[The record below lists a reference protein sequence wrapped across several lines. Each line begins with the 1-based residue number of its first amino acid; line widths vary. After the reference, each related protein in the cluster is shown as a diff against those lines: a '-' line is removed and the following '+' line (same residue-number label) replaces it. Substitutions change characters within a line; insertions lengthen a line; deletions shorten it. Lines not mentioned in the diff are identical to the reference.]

1 MAVLKN
7 IFRWFASII
16 GFLIFWWI
24 LAVLIHNPFFP
35 TPIRVLSALVYLFQ
49 SGSIFPHIL
58 GSLRRTLVG
67 FFFALIIG
75 SFLGYTLGL
84 SSFLRNY
91 LGPIVEIL
99 RPIPPIAW
107 IPLAILWFGVG
118 DSSASF
124 IIFIASFFPI
134 FTNVYFGVISI
145 PKVYHR
151 VSKNYNLEP
160 IQKFINVIFPF
171 TLPYLITGAKTS
183 IGFGWMAVIAAE
195 MISGNYGLGYFIEVN
210 RVLLNTEYVI
220 AAMIIIGAIG
230 YLMNKSLSLAEIK
243 VTAWR
248 TK

>member
-1 MAVLKN
+1 MTILKN
-7 IFRWFASII
+7 VFRWFVSII
-16 GFLIFWWI
+16 GFLIFWW
-24 LAVLIHNPFFP
+24 VLSVLVNNPFFP
-35 TPIRVLSALVYLFQ
+35 TPVKVLSALVYLFQ
-49 SGSIFPHIL
+49 SGIIFPHIF

-75 SFLGYTLGL
+75 SFLGYALGM
-84 SSFLRNY
+84 SSFLKNY
-91 LGPIVEIL
+91 LNPIIELL

-118 DSSASF
+118 NTSASF

-151 VSKNYNLEP
+151 VSKNYNLYP
-160 IQKFINVIFPF
+160 VQKFTNVIFPF

-210 RVLLNTEYVI
+210 RVLLNTQYVI

-230 YLMNKSLSLAEIK
+230 YLMIKILNFAEVK
-243 VTAWR
+243 VTSWR
-248 TK
+248 AR